1 MKRRSLE
8 EEEAEAGNLDWSLG
22 LGSIERKLGIW
33 AGVEGCLWSWGSRV
47 AGEWTAME
55 LVMVEELGV
64 RVSWHRVKEQTSGEL
79 REVAGG
85 GWSGFFLKASDGC
98 REKRVSVRDERER
111 RVEGDGLEAGRHPP
125 ALDQVFSRRLTI
137 QE

>member
-1 MKRRSLE
+1 MELGIGLE
-8 EEEAEAGNLDWSLG
+8 LG
-22 LGSIERKLGIW
+22 LQ
-33 AGVEGCLWSWGSRV
+33 GSR
-47 AGEWTAME
+47 
-55 LVMVEELGV
+55 GV
-64 RVSWHRVKEQTSGEL
+64 DCDGVGDGGGTWGQGEL
-79 REVAGG
+79 AQGQRADFGG
-85 GWSGFFLKASDGC
+85 TERSGRGSGFFLKASDGC